1 MLRLIVAWGLFR
13 LFRVAIAAGVVLA
26 LGLAVL
32 HGLPAAQHAL
42 SGSGLSQ
49 LESRS
54 GLSQL
59 GHQLQHGVQGAVQHA
74 LRPVPGTR

>member
-1 MLRLIVAWGLFR
+1 
-13 LFRVAIAAGVVLA
+13 
-26 LGLAVL
+26 
-32 HGLPAAQHAL
+32 L
-42 SGSGLSQ
+42 SG
-49 LESRS
+49 S